1 MDTMTLTQRIGALR
15 TQLDAVD
22 VYGQTV
28 DANMWTGG
36 YTVFRLEVS
45 YRVSESYGSDRK
57 EFVRT
62 LTEEE
67 RDELVHSG
75 EADEWIEQALID
87 AANWIDAIPS
97 RDERDHEQ
105 FTAALGR
112 LIDQGR
118 DLGIEVDFL
127 NPLTQM
133 MERLATN
140 ALEDKRRS

>member
-1 MDTMTLTQRIGALR
+1 MDIMTLTQRISALR
-15 TQLDAVD
+15 TKFDAVD
-22 VYGQTV
+22 VYGQSLDV
-28 DANMWTGG
+28 SMWTGG
-36 YTVFRLEVS
+36 HTVFRLEVS

-57 EFVRT
+57 DFVRT
-62 LTEEE
+62 LSKDEVS
-67 RDELVHSG
+67 ELVHTDEG
-75 EADEWIEQALID
+75 ADWIEEALVD
-87 AANWIDAIPS
+87 AEAWIDAIPS

>member
-1 MDTMTLTQRIGALR
+1 MDIMTLTQRIGALR
-15 TQLDAVD
+15 TKLDAVD

-36 YTVFRLEVS
+36 YTVFRLAVS
-45 YRVSESYGSDRK
+45 YRVSESYGSDCK

-62 LTEEE
+62 LTEDEVS
-67 RDELVHSG
+67 ELVHTG
-75 EADEWIEQALID
+75 EANDWIEQALVD
-87 AANWIDAIPS
+87 AENWIDAIPS

-140 ALEDKRRS
+140 ALEDTRRS

>member
-1 MDTMTLTQRIGALR
+1 MDIMTLTQRIGALR
-15 TQLDAVD
+15 TKLDTVD
-22 VYGQTV
+22 IYGQSLDV
-28 DANMWTGG
+28 CMWTGG
-36 YTVFRLEVS
+36 WTVFRLEVS
-45 YRVSESYGSDRK
+45 YRVGEAYTSDRK

-62 LTEEE
+62 LNEDE
-67 RDELVHSG
+67 RDELVRTG
-75 EADEWIEQALID
+75 EADEWIEQVLID
-87 AANWIDAIPS
+87 AENWIDAIPS
-97 RDERDHEQ
+97 KDERDHEQ